1 MSRIGKLPVKLQ
13 GTQAQIAGRKLTI
26 KGAKGELSFNV
37 PEGISFKHE
46 NDEITFT
53 PNDKSKRART
63 LWGTARA
70 LTNNMVKGVKEGF
83 SVTLELQGVGYRAS
97 VQNGVLAM
105 TLGFSH
111 EIRIAIPKSLTV
123 TCPSQTEITIS
134 GADKQMVGQFAAEA
148 RELRKPE
155 PYKGKGVRRKGEYV
169 RRKEGKK
176 K

>member
-13 GTQAQIAGRKLTI
+13 GSTAQIAGRKLTI

-37 PEGISFKHE
+37 PDSISFKHE
-46 NDEITFT
+46 NDEIVFT
-53 PNDKSKRART
+53 PNDNSKKART
-63 LWGTARA
+63 LWGTSRA
-70 LTNNMVKGVKEGF
+70 LTNNRVKGVKEGF

-97 VQNGVLAM
+97 VQNGILNI

-123 TCPSQTEITIS
+123 TCPTQTEILIS
-134 GADKQMVGQFAAEA
+134 GADKQMVGQFAAET

-155 PYKGKGVRRKGEYV
+155 PYKGKGVRRKGEFV